1 MLIQEEVFRKVESNN
16 IKSIVIDKLSDKEL
30 EKRVETTTQAFMKL
44 DKMEIDFKKIDKPDN
59 VYFDSS
65 KTKVEAYT
73 QGRITQIEKDKKA
86 IEDFKLVLTTYL
98 ESNLTTDYLKL
109 DKLVNGKSQ
118 ESNQQPS

>member
-44 DKMEIDFKKIDKPDN
+44 DKMELDFKKIDKPDN

-65 KTKVEAYT
+65 KAKVEAYT

-86 IEDFKLVLTTYL
+86 IEDFKLVLVTYL

-118 ESNQQPS
+118 ESNQ